1 MAEAWLIL
9 ARHDA
14 EKQIVLL
21 LVVSGAGSADQ
32 WISIARPLQ
41 PLLERIQDQRQMAHR
56 ADPFPIPAFPS
67 GCQSGA

>member
-21 LVVSGAGSADQ
+21 LVVSGLVLPISGSP
-32 WISIARPLQ
+32 IAKPLQ
-41 PLLERIQDQRQMAHR
+41 PLLERIQDQRRVAHR
-56 ADPFPIPAFPS
+56 ADPFPIPAFLS